1 MDEPHFNLIDAAWI
15 PVLDR
20 AGASRE
26 VSLREVFRQADEL
39 VAITGELPT
48 VSFALLRVMLAVRN
62 YSGS

>member
-39 VAITGELPT
+39 VAITGG
-48 VSFALLRVMLAVRN
+48 N